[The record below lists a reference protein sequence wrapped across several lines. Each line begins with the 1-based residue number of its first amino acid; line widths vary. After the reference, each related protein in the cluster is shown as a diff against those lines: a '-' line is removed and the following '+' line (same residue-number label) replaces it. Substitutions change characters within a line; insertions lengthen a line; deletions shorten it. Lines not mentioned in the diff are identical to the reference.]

1 MRFKNNIFFLRLVLT
16 FICVFAALYIQAQMY
31 QLKIQYIDTSINNA
45 KDTIDTRYNG
55 YAESIKAMEQTRWKW
70 VESGFFTCSID
81 TFYTIND
88 SIVHA
93 NIYIGKKYFLL
104 HLENDNVPEPL
115 LNIAKLD
122 FKKDYAKPISLE
134 KGIKKLSRSIE
145 FILQH
150 YENHGYPFA
159 SVQLSNINIIDSGVK
174 AKITINKGPLIKW
187 DTIYVNEEAPVSHH
201 FISRTIGIREGEQYN
216 ESKLKAI
223 STRIKEIPFI
233 QESAPWRVD
242 FNVAKNKLNMY
253 LKSKPANRADVLIG
267 MQPSTQETGGKFL
280 LTGDI
285 KMAFLNTLGYGE
297 QLQINWQNLQYK
309 SPRYDITATIPY
321 VFSSPFGVSGKFNFY
336 KKDTSFRTV
345 QGNIGLLYDINELQK
360 IKLYYDISSSRL
372 GTINT
377 NVLLITRKLPSMIDV
392 SYHTIGTDYIYQFLD
407 YRQNPRKGYQLHFN
421 IGLSLRNVLKN
432 NTIESTYD
440 PVEEKNFGYLYDS
453 IKLKNQKY
461 LFSGD
466 LKYFLPLGKRT
477 VLALMY
483 HGGSTFSNSTLY
495 KNELFQIGGYN
506 ILRGF
511 DEGSLFVSQY
521 HIGTLEPR
529 YIFSGNSYFF
539 LLCDFGYYRSRFAD
553 QFLDT
558 YPISAG
564 LGMAFET
571 KSGIFNISYAVGKS
585 KFQQFELKNSK
596 IHFGYISVF

>member
-1 MRFKNNIFFLRLVLT
+1 M
-16 FICVFAALYIQAQMY
+16 CVFVLMNVQAQTY
-31 QLKIQYIDTSINNA
+31 QLKVQYVDT
-45 KDTIDTRYNG
+45 TIDKTSEYIETKYNG
-55 YAESIKAMEQTRWKW
+55 YAEAIQAIEHTKWKW
-70 VESGFFTCSID
+70 VESGFVTCNVD

-88 SIVHA
+88 SILYA
-93 NIYIGKKYFLL
+93 YIYLGKKYYLL
-104 HLENDNVPEPL
+104 QLENDNVPEPL
-115 LNIAKLD
+115 LHVAKLD
-122 FKKDYAKPISLE
+122 FKKDYSKPISLD

-145 FILQH
+145 TILQH
-150 YENHGYPFA
+150 FENHGYPFA
-159 SVQLSNINIIDSGVK
+159 SVQLSNINMIDSGIS
-174 AKITINKGPLIKW
+174 AKITLNKGPLIKW
-187 DTIYVNEEAPVSHH
+187 DTVYVNEDAPVSHH
-201 FISRTIGIREGEQYN
+201 FITRSIGIREGEQYN
-216 ESKLKAI
+216 ESKIKSI

-233 QESAPWRVD
+233 QESAPWRMD
-242 FNVAKNKLNMY
+242 FNVAKNKLNLY

-321 VFSSPFGVSGKFNFY
+321 VFSTPFGVAAKFNFY

-372 GTINT
+372 GTVNT
-377 NVLLITRKLPSMIDV
+377 NALLVTRKLPSMIDV
-392 SYHTIGTDYIYQFLD
+392 SYHTIGTDYLYQFLD
-407 YRQNPRKGYQLHFN
+407 YKQNPRKGYQIHFN
-421 IGLSLRNVLKN
+421 IGLSLRNLIKN

-440 PVEEKNFGYLYDS
+440 PVKEKNFGYLYDS

-466 LKYFLPLGKRT
+466 LKYFLSMGKRT
-477 VLALMY
+477 VLAFIY

-553 QFLDT
+553 QYLDT

-585 KFQQFELKNSK
+585 KFQQFEFKNSK
-596 IHFGYISVF
+596 IHFGYVSVF